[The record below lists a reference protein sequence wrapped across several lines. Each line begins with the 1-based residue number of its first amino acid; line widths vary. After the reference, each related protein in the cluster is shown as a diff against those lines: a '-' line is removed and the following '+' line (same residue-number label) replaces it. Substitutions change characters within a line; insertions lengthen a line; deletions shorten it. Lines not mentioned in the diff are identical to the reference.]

1 MIELSKYVLEVL
13 RKDKNFNL
21 YRGRSEDDTSP
32 ILVLSP
38 VVEYPT
44 PESLKRLEYEYSLR
58 EELDPAWAA
67 RPMAIARH
75 WDRTVLLLEDPGGVP
90 IDQLLGQ
97 PLDLAFSL
105 LVAIGL
111 STAIGHLHQR
121 GVIHKDVKPANVL
134 VNSVTGQC
142 WLMGFGIASRLSRE
156 RQAPGPPEFVAGH
169 WYMAPEQTG
178 RMNRSIVVSGGRA

>member
-1 MIELSKYVLEVL
+1 MIELSKYVFEAL
-13 RKDKNFNL
+13 RKDKDFNL
-21 YRGRSEDDTSP
+21 YRGRSEDNTSQ

-38 VVEYPT
+38 VVEYPA

-58 EELDPAWAA
+58 EELDPAWAV

-75 WDRTVLLLEDPGGVP
+75 RDRTVLALQDPGGVP

-111 STAIGHLHQR
+111 ATAIDRLHQH
-121 GVIHKDVKPANVL
+121 GIIHKDVKPANVL

-142 WLMGFGIASRLSRE
+142 WLMGFGIASRLPRE
-156 RQAPGPPEFVAGH
+156 RQAPEPPSLSAGH
-169 WYMAPEQTG
+169 SRIWHPSRPGE
-178 RMNRSIVVSGGRA
+178 